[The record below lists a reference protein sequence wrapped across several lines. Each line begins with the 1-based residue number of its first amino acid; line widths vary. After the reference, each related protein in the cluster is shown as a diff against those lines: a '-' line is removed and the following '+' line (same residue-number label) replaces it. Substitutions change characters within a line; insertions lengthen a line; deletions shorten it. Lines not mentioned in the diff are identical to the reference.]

1 MATEE
6 NLPSVPQNRVSL
18 TDEKLYQEIEEQ
30 KFKMDV
36 LQKRLEEVMTSFD
49 KIDKLASAE
58 ADTSNGRIRI
68 ATVLLAYLRSKAK
81 TMANPDLASLTC
93 GIKHVCGVGLVDRN
107 GTPLSNWS
115 KNEDLSLLDGSGE
128 GTGIDLSGI
137 CSSDQL
143 EASYMVELQ
152 NSVKIVSLVMEVL
165 VKRAIMA
172 ESAAS
177 KEKERATLG
186 QEEIKRKAAQIEN
199 MSSRLEDMENFAIGT
214 KNILDEVRMRVEELV
229 EETSRQRRQA
239 VENEEELS
247 RVKHDFESLKSFVS
261 SLISVRE
268 TLLSSE
274 RQFQTIEI
282 LFERLT
288 AKATTMENEK
298 MQKEA
303 EVRKLMEENVRLSA
317 LLDKKEAQLLAMNEQ
332 CKLMALNT

>member
-6 NLPSVPQNRVSL
+6 NLPSVTQNRLCL
-18 TDEKLYQEIEEQ
+18 TDEKLDQEIEEQ
-30 KFKMDV
+30 KFKMDA
-36 LQKRLEEVMTSFD
+36 LQKGLEEVTASFD
-49 KIDKLASAE
+49 KTEKITSTE
-58 ADTSNGRIRI
+58 ADTTNGRIGI
-68 ATVLLAYLRSKAK
+68 AAVLLAYLRSKAK
-81 TMANPDLASLTC
+81 IMANPDLASLSC
-93 GIKHVCGVGLVDRN
+93 GIKHVCGIGLVDRN

-115 KNEDLSLLDGSGE
+115 KNVDLSLLDG
-128 GTGIDLSGI
+128 
-137 CSSDQL
+137 
-143 EASYMVELQ
+143 
-152 NSVKIVSLVMEVL
+152 SVKIVSLVMEIL

-172 ESAAS
+172 ESEAS
-177 KEKERATLG
+177 EEKERATLG
-186 QEEIKRKAAQIEN
+186 QEEIKRKAIQIEN

-214 KNILDEVRMRVEELV
+214 KNILEEVRLRVEELV

-239 VENEEELS
+239 AENEEELS
-247 RVKHDFESLKSFVS
+247 RVKRDFESLKSFVS

-288 AKATTMENEK
+288 ANATALENEK
-298 MQKEA
+298 LQKEA

-332 CKLMALNT
+332 CKLMALNASRSGI